1 MKVITQHNLGQ
12 YADDHA
18 HGLRGVHLALEERGR
33 QRSARCTM
41 HVLRRAHAVHT
52 RPHAMHAIRM
62 HVHMHMP
69 CTCLE
74 GSEVARRIVALI
86 VLAHA
91 DVLAIAVVVRVPVLE
106 AQVLVRVRVRLRSW
120 QKDPCASKGR

>member
-1 MKVITQHNLGQ
+1 
-12 YADDHA
+12 
-18 HGLRGVHLALEERGR
+18 
-33 QRSARCTM
+33 M
-41 HVLRRAHAVHT
+41 H
-52 RPHAMHAIRM
+52 MHM

-69 CTCLE
+69 STCLE